1 MYNVATMRQTVAVDI
16 DDVLVPHGDVLIEH
30 LNRKFRSSV
39 NIEGFYSLDELMI
52 AYERSKDEIRQK
64 IHDFLE
70 SDEFAAIEPV
80 EESVDALASLKP
92 YYKLMIVTA
101 RPGITHRMTEQWLRS
116 HFPEVF
122 SGVHF
127 ANTDYSWGTLK
138 GVSKQNICQV
148 IAADYLIDDSLKH
161 IEEVT
166 SCGMKGI
173 LFGDYHWNQADDL
186 PERAVRASDWSEVL
200 RILLPKE

>member
-1 MYNVATMRQTVAVDI
+1 MKREIIAVDI

-30 LNRKFRSSV
+30 LNKKFRANV

-52 AYERSKDEIRQK
+52 AYQRSKQEIRQR

-92 YYKLMIVTA
+92 HYELIIVTA
-101 RPGITHRMTEQWLRS
+101 RPGITHRMTEEWLRE

-161 IEEVT
+161 IEEVVA
-166 SCGMKGI
+166 CGMKGI
-173 LFGDYHWNQADDL
+173 LFGDYHWNQADEL
-186 PERAVRASDWSEVL
+186 PENAVRVSGWNEALSV
-200 RILLPKE
+200 LLPKE